1 MSTATRKTRISL
13 FLAVGLFALAGVFS
27 NGLPASAQEACP
39 LPAGLTAPADPTVTA
54 EDVTDRG
61 ASLMDFAL
69 AVRERS
75 VEHSQQATAVEE
87 GLYIGCAIRQDNGI
101 WRSGDT
107 YIVTLTP
114 DGRVYVHAKDMS
126 LAGRQLNPLIYGA
139 ILPALG
145 ITADPATL
153 RAALGNVYA
162 TGAFPNPDGGQFALP
177 AAGASGYATSY
188 YSPELQSPIVLIAG
202 FDLNESHLVPVEDE
216 DIDYGNPAITAGE
229 VVDRATLKAFVTGAG
244 DYFLEILK
252 TGDPAAASK
261 ARDRLA

>member
-1 MSTATRKTRISL
+1 MSTATWKTRISSTL
-13 FLAVGLFALAGVFS
+13 VVGLLGLAIVIA
-27 NGLPASAQEACP
+27 NALPASAQDACP
-39 LPAGLTAPADPTVTA
+39 LPAGLTKPAPPRVTA

-69 AVRERS
+69 AVKERS

-87 GLYIGCAIRQDNGI
+87 GLYIACAIRQDNGI

-107 YIVTLTP
+107 YIVTLTL
-114 DGRVYVHAKDMS
+114 DGRVFIHAKDMS

-145 ITADPATL
+145 ITPDPATL
-153 RAALGNVYA
+153 PAALGNVYA

-177 AAGASGYATSY
+177 AADASGYATSY

-202 FDLNESHLVPVEDE
+202 FDLNESHLVPIEDE
-216 DIDYGNPAITAGE
+216 DIDYGEPATTAAE
-229 VVDRATLKAFVTGAG
+229 VVDRATLKAFVTAAG
-244 DYFLEILK
+244 EYFIELMK
-252 TGDPAAASK
+252 TGDPTAAAKCPISPM
-261 ARDRLA
+261 